1 MLLWLKSIDWVFG
14 LLHVLLTSLV
24 EHSDKLKFLII
35 MQEQ

>member
-1 MLLWLKSIDWVFG
+1 MLLWLKSIDWVFR

-35 MQEQ
+35 MHEQ